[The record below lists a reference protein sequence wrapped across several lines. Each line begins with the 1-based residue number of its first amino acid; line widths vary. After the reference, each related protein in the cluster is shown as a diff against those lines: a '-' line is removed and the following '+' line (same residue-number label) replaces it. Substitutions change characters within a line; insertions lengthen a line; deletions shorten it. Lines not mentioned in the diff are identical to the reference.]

1 MRAAVILVVALTVT
15 AHARFAHAD
24 AEATLVGEL
33 QNDSSDKVR
42 LSAALNLT
50 KLGDG
55 STKVILAMAK
65 ALGNDSSESVRGACA
80 VGLGRLVTRRT
91 NKTLRGLAVK
101 SLQRAQD
108 SDDSNFVKTQAGH
121 ALSAIGEG
129 GSSGPS
135 AGTSSGGR
143 NGIYVNI
150 GPMSSKAGRDDAH
163 LKDLM
168 RRTAFKAMGESA
180 GSMMTSWPGGGAPS
194 KAALDGK
201 GIAGFFVDGTINK
214 LDVREDGGG
223 STISCKISMLIASYP
238 DKSMFGFL
246 NGGAQ
251 VTASASPRDE
261 AMASEDCITAV
272 VEDLITKKIV
282 PTIRSKVQ

>member
-1 MRAAVILVVALTVT
+1 MNRSPSSRLVRAAAVLVVAITVL
-15 AHARFAHAD
+15 AHARVARAD
-24 AEATLVGEL
+24 AESTLVGQL

-65 ALGNDSSESVRGACA
+65 ALVNDSDQSVRGACA
-80 VGLGRLVTRRT
+80 VGLGKLVTRGT

-101 SLQRAQD
+101 SLQRAAD
-108 SDDSNFVKTQAGH
+108 SDDSNFVKAQARR
-121 ALSAIGEG
+121 ALGAIGEG

-150 GPMSSKAGRDDAH
+150 GPMSSKAGRNDAH

-168 RRTAFKAMGESA
+168 RQTAYKAMA
-180 GSMMTSWPGGGAPS
+180 
-194 KAALDGK
+194 
-201 GIAGFFVDGTINK
+201 
-214 LDVREDGGG
+214 
-223 STISCKISMLIASYP
+223 
-238 DKSMFGFL
+238 
-246 NGGAQ
+246 
-251 VTASASPRDE
+251 
-261 AMASEDCITAV
+261 
-272 VEDLITKKIV
+272 
-282 PTIRSKVQ
+282 